1 MAKRGTPWS
10 ESEVEVILASYFR
23 MLQAELTGAHY
34 VKASENRGVDRLIG
48 RGKGSIEFK
57 YANISAALDEVGMVY
72 IDGYKPMRNIQDS
85 LRQAVAEYIEV
96 HPEINA
102 QMKEFIDKPVFI
114 TPDLFWN
121 PAPVEIPDV
130 GFADRS
136 RGREFLPRQVDY
148 VAREA
153 ANRITGEAGELLVLA
168 EEREVLEQA
177 GRKDLARKVRHVSK
191 EDGDG
196 TGFDILSFSLEGDER
211 YLEVKTTKRGINA
224 PFFVTPNE
232 VNRSAVEDE
241 AYELH
246 RLFGLNTKRSGRYV
260 LNGSLE
266 ETCILLPNSYSALP
280 ITA

>member
-1 MAKRGTPWS
+1 MAVRGTPWS

-23 MLQAELTGAHY
+23 MLEAELTGAHY
-34 VKASENRGVDRLIG
+34 VKAAENRGVDRIIG

-57 YANISAALDEVGMVY
+57 YANISAVLDEAGMVY
-72 IDGYKPMRNIQDS
+72 IDGYKPMRSIQGS
-85 LRQAVAEYIEV
+85 LRQAVADYVEL
-96 HPEINA
+96 HPEINVK
-102 QMKEFIDKPVFI
+102 MTEYIDKPVII
-114 TPDLFWN
+114 TPDFSWN
-121 PAPVEIPDV
+121 PVPVEVPDI

-136 RGREFLPRQVDY
+136 QGREFLPRQIDY

-153 ANRITGEAGELLVLA
+153 ANRMTGEAGELLVLA
-168 EEREVLEQA
+168 EEREALERA

-196 TGFDILSFSLEGDER
+196 TGFDILSFSLDGDER

-232 VNRSAVEDE
+232 VNRSAVEHD

-246 RLFGLNTKRSGRYV
+246 RLFGLNTKKSGRYV
-260 LNGSLE
+260 LSGSLE